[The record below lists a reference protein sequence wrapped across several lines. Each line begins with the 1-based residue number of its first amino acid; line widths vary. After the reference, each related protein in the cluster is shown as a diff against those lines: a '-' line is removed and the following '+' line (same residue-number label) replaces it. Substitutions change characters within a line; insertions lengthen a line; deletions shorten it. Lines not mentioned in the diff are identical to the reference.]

1 MHRSR
6 VRQFRYLSAPFILG
20 AAALSLATWAC
31 FGLGLSSGTA
41 VCVYLIIIVLLSL
54 MDFVSSLIFSVIAVG
69 CLDFFFQTPLF
80 DLRVEN
86 AQDLITLSAFL
97 ATSIFITSVVRRLR
111 RLGQA
116 HRDHA
121 PLLDMTRDSVLL
133 REAERTAG
141 NNRRERARRAF
152 EGRLYRQMMGLPR
165 DPRRKLLVALFTE
178 HGYLPRFIRRRLRL
192 PAPIDTHDR
201 RVLEQ
206 IIFPGYLADPR
217 IGRVLFVGC
226 DNYTAQYQR
235 RFFASHDYW
244 TIEPNPK
251 MRRYGSKQH
260 VIARLEQLSDHFR
273 PGFFD
278 LIICN
283 GVYGWGLDS
292 AEQCEIAFANCH
304 TCLAPGGHLLIGWD
318 DIPPH
323 RPSVLLP
330 EVASLTG
337 FDKFQFPALGSWRYL
352 TDTPYRHIYEFYQ
365 RPS

>member
-1 MHRSR
+1 MNRSHIS
-6 VRQFRYLSAPFILG
+6 QFRYLPTPLTLG
-20 AAALSLATWAC
+20 AATLALATWAC
-31 FGLGLSSGTA
+31 FGLGLGSATTT
-41 VCVYLIIIVLLSL
+41 CVYLLIIVLLSL
-54 MDFVSSLIFSVIAVG
+54 MDFVSSVIFSIIAVG

-80 DLRVEN
+80 DFGVEN
-86 AQDLITLSAFL
+86 AQDLTTLFVFL
-97 ATSIFITSVVRRLR
+97 ITSIVITSLVRRLR
-111 RLGQA
+111 RPEEV
-116 HRDHA
+116 HRDQA
-121 PLLDMTRDSVLL
+121 PLLGLTRDSV
-133 REAERTAG
+133 AAD
-141 NNRRERARRAF
+141 NRRERARRAF

-165 DPRRKLLVALFTE
+165 DPRRKLLVALLTE

-206 IIFPGYLADPR
+206 VIIPGYLVDPR
-217 IGRVLFVGC
+217 IRRVLFVGC
-226 DNYTAQYQR
+226 SNYTTRYER

-251 MRRYGSKQH
+251 TRRYGSKQH
-260 VIARLEQLSDHFR
+260 VIARLEQLSDHFQ

-304 TCLAPGGHLLIGWD
+304 TCLAPGGHLVIGWD

-323 RPSVLLP
+323 RPAVLLP
-330 EVASLTG
+330 EITSLAR
-337 FDKFQFPALGSWRYL
+337 FDKFQFPVLGSQRYL

-365 RPS
+365 RPP